1 MTLPRQPGEALW
13 RRIEKL
19 LAGEISSGE
28 LAPGNRLPT
37 EPALMERFGVSRATV
52 RQALGSLERRGLV
65 HAEQGRGTFVGPRRL
80 AYSLSE
86 RTRFSRNLIEQGFE
100 PSGRLLFERVVP
112 AGPVVGARLA
122 IPEWQSVSH
131 RHGIGEADGVPVE
144 LADVFVPLNRFPDW
158 AAVKAGHPTYTA
170 AFAHYGI
177 QDYRRLSTRIEARMP
192 TEDEAALLDQPVTSP
207 VFVMTRVDADLD
219 GCPILYGHALW
230 CADRVTFDIEETR
243 KPL

>member
-1 MTLPRQPGEALW
+1 VSLLRKPGQALW
-13 RRIEKL
+13 LRIEKL
-19 LAGEISSGE
+19 LAEEIGAGQ
-28 LAPGNRLPT
+28 LGPGDRLPT

-52 RQALGSLERRGLV
+52 RQALASLERRGLI

-112 AGPVVGARLA
+112 AGHVVGAQLA

-131 RHGIGEADGVPVE
+131 RHGIGEADGVPIE
-144 LADVFVPLNRFPDW
+144 LADVFVPLDRFADW
-158 AAVKAGHPTYTA
+158 AAVKARHATYTA
-170 AFAHYGI
+170 AFAHYGVR
-177 QDYRRLSTRIEARMP
+177 DYRRLSTRIEARMP
-192 TEDEAALLDQPVTSP
+192 TEEEATLLDQPLSSP

-219 GCPILYGHALW
+219 GRPILCGHALW
-230 CADRVTFDIEETR
+230 CADRVTFDIKETER
-243 KPL
+243 PS